1 MRAEGLSSGDER
13 PTAGFSL
20 FFTNASSLMSKSVR
34 RRLEPDDLLA
44 SPDEHVDIS
53 AQFEALWQKEQA
65 RAEADKAAHA
75 ANPPKPPKKG
85 KKPKGPRPANIRAA
99 ILPLIKSLWLP
110 AAVLFLLQG
119 LLGFVGPI
127 IIGQMTRMIETVET
141 CARAESTRLTNVTPE
156 FVNSIPEACRFPY
169 VYWGYSLAAILV
181 VAKLLESLFL
191 THSQYLMMRIALR
204 ARSVLIGQIYRKCLR
219 LAGIGDSNTG
229 QIQNLMAN
237 DAQFFVM
244 LAPMFNSV
252 WLAPLQIII
261 TFIWLGLLIGPAFLA
276 GLGVMFITVSAS
288 RMHADCLPH

>member
-1 MRAEGLSSGDER
+1 
-13 PTAGFSL
+13 
-20 FFTNASSLMSKSVR
+20 MSKSVR

-288 RMHADCLPH
+288 RMHADCPPH